1 MAEKYLEGKVAIV
14 TGSGQGIGKGIALGL
29 ARLGAKVIT
38 NNRKPNGESAQKY
51 HKEDMPAEDWE
62 EFCRLKGDARLAADA
77 IIAEGGEA
85 VPFFGDCSNWE
96 TAEKMVKTAIDT
108 WGRIDIIVNNA
119 AGMGI
124 GDIATMDEA
133 NWNLF
138 MGSRAKGAV
147 ALMHFALPYMK
158 EQGYGRII
166 NVSSDAW
173 TGLANNDGYSASTA
187 SMVGLTWAAAKELD
201 QFGITVTCV
210 CPQGESPSHAVEYN
224 ALIRKITA
232 AGHAPD
238 PQELAVVEADHGD
251 PANLAPFI
259 AVLCLEDYIN
269 GSIFSIKSSGRFQAY
284 SQPALG
290 TMITN
295 GDKGPWWDVAELRTA
310 VKDEMLG
317 PDYKAPGKA
326 YGWGR

>member
-1 MAEKYLEGKVAIV
+1 MEKCLEGKVAII
-14 TGSGQGIGKGIALGL
+14 TGSGQGIGKGIARGL
-29 ARLGAKVIT
+29 AKLGAKVIT
-38 NNRKPNGESAQKY
+38 NNRRPNGESAQKY
-51 HKEDMPAEDWE
+51 HKEDMPEEDWK
-62 EFCRLKGDARLAADA
+62 EFCRLKGDAQTAADQ

-85 VPFFGDCSNWE
+85 IPFFGDCSNWE
-96 TAEKMVKTAIDT
+96 TAERLVKTAIDT

-124 GDIATMDEA
+124 GDIA
-133 NWNLF
+133 
-138 MGSRAKGAV
+138 AKGAV
-147 ALMHFALPYMK
+147 ALIHFALPYMK

-201 QFGITVTCV
+201 QFGITVNCV

-238 PQELAVVEADHGD
+238 PKILKVVEADHGD
-251 PANLAPFI
+251 PANLAPFL

-290 TMITN
+290 AMITN
-295 GDKGPWWDVAELRTA
+295 GDKGPWWDVADLRKA
-310 VKDEMLG
+310 VKEEMLG

>member
-1 MAEKYLEGKVAIV
+1 MEKCLEGKVAIV
-14 TGSGQGIGKGIALGL
+14 TGSGQGIGKGIARGL

-38 NNRKPNGESAQKY
+38 NNRRPNGESAQKY
-51 HKEDMPAEDWE
+51 HKEDMPEEDWN
-62 EFCRLKGDARLAADA
+62 EFCRLKGDAQTAADQ
-77 IIAEGGEA
+77 ITAEGGEA
-85 VPFFGDCSNWE
+85 IPFFGDCSNWA
-96 TAEKMVKTAIDT
+96 TAEQMVRTAIDT

-124 GDIATMDEA
+124 GDIASMDEA
-133 NWNLF
+133 NWDIF

-201 QFGITVTCV
+201 QFGITVNCV

-238 PQELAVVEADHGD
+238 PKILKVV
-251 PANLAPFI
+251 
-259 AVLCLEDYIN
+259 
-269 GSIFSIKSSGRFQAY
+269 
-284 SQPALG
+284 
-290 TMITN
+290 
-295 GDKGPWWDVAELRTA
+295 
-310 VKDEMLG
+310 
-317 PDYKAPGKA
+317 
-326 YGWGR
+326 

>member
-1 MAEKYLEGKVAIV
+1 MKKYLEGKVAIV
-14 TGSGQGIGKGIALGL
+14 TGSGQGIGKGIAVGL
-29 ARLGAKVIT
+29 ARLGAKVMT

-51 HKEDMPAEDWE
+51 HKEDMPEEDWE
-62 EFCRLKGDARLAADA
+62 EFCRLKGDAKATSDE

-85 VPFFGDCSNWE
+85 MPFFGDCSNWQ
-96 TAEKMVKTAIDT
+96 TAEEMIRTVVEK
-108 WGRIDIIVNNA
+108 WGRIDVIVNNA

-124 GDIATMDEA
+124 GDIASMDEQ
-133 NWNLF
+133 NWDLF
-138 MGSRAKGAV
+138 MGSRAKGAA
-147 ALMHFALPYMK
+147 ALMHFAFPYMK

-166 NVSSDAW
+166 NVASDAW
-173 TGLANNDGYSASTA
+173 VGLANNDGYSASTA
-187 SMVGLTWAAAKELD
+187 SMVGLTWASAKELD
-201 QFGITVTCV
+201 QFGITVNCI

-238 PQELAVVEADHGD
+238 PKVLAVVEADHGD

-259 AVLCLEDYIN
+259 AVLCLDDYIN

-284 SQPALG
+284 SQPELG
-290 TMITN
+290 TMISN
-295 GDKGPWWDVAELRTA
+295 GDKGPWWDVDELRKA
-310 VKDEMLG
+310 VKEDMLG
-317 PDYKAPGKA
+317 PDYKAPGKV

>member
-1 MAEKYLEGKVAIV
+1 MTKCLEGKVAIV
-14 TGSGQGIGKGIALGL
+14 TGSGQGIGKGIAVGL

-51 HKEDMPAEDWE
+51 HKEDMPEEDWN
-62 EFCRLKGDARLAADA
+62 EFCRLKGDAQTAADA
-77 IIAEGGEA
+77 IKAEGGEA
-85 VPFFGDCSNWE
+85 IAFFGDCSCWE
-96 TAEKMVKTAIDT
+96 TAEKMVKTAVDT

-119 AGMGI
+119 AGMGT
-124 GDIATMDEA
+124 GDIAHMDEK
-133 NWNLF
+133 NWDLF
-138 MGSRAKGAV
+138 MTSRAKGAA
-147 ALMHFALPYMK
+147 ALMHFAFPYMK

-166 NVSSDAW
+166 NVASDAW
-173 TGLANNDGYSASTA
+173 VGLAGNDGYSASTA

-201 QFGITVTCV
+201 QFGITVNCI

-224 ALIRKITA
+224 ALIRQITA

-238 PQELAVVEADHGD
+238 PKILAVVEADHGD

-284 SQPALG
+284 SQPELG
-290 TMITN
+290 TMISN
-295 GDKGPWWDVAELRTA
+295 GDKGPWWDVEELRTA
-310 VKDEMLG
+310 VKDEM
-317 PDYKAPGKA
+317 
-326 YGWGR
+326 